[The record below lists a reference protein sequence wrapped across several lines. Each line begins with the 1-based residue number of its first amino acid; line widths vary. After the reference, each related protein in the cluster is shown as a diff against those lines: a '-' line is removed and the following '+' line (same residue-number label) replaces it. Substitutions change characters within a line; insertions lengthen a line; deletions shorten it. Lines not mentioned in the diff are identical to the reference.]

1 MDTTSLGFYV
11 KPRLYVL
18 ENGNIINDGKQ
29 LFEKKSKNVDLYYMS
44 DGFFVVKLNNNN
56 IREEDCL
63 DSIMMNKLDS
73 SLIYTNY
80 ADVIYYLFVMIF
92 NNKNLESH
100 LDIYDI
106 VGDESIVVSMQ
117 NGIWCKNSMKGDG
130 DGSVSFN
137 STCFMPL
144 NALSYVNKIYIE
156 KNILEEC
163 LDDLCNI
170 FDNILCNEQLL
181 QTLLLY
187 VNAMLNIKT
196 GHFDIGIVLLWTSI
210 EKIID
215 ELWEKML
222 DDSDYN
228 NTLREQTKGSSEF
241 TANIKINEL
250 FLGKIIH
257 LELVKK
263 LNKARKVRNKI
274 IHGNYSLFLYQG
286 DINGT
291 FTNISEKCRTV
302 NMAASELINYVYNLN
317 LVTPFNINTQIY

>member
-1 MDTTSLGFYV
+1 MKSTRKAYGEFLVELG
-11 KPRLYVL
+11 
-18 ENGNIINDGKQ
+18 
-29 LFEKKSKNVDLYYMS
+29 EKNKNVIVFDADLAAA
-44 DGFFVVKLNNNN
+44 
-56 IREEDCL
+56 
-63 DSIMMNKLDS
+63 
-73 SLIYTNY
+73 TNTSKFK
-80 ADVIYYLFVMIF
+80 DKFP
-92 NNKNLESH
+92 ER
-100 LDIYDI
+100 
-106 VGDESIVVSMQ
+106 
-117 NGIWCKNSMKGDG
+117 
-130 DGSVSFN
+130 
-137 STCFMPL
+137 
-144 NALSYVNKIYIE
+144 
-156 KNILEEC
+156 
-163 LDDLCNI
+163 
-170 FDNILCNEQLL
+170 
-181 QTLLLY
+181 
-187 VNAMLNIKT
+187 
-196 GHFDIGIVLLWTSI
+196 HFDIGIVLLWTSI

-228 NTLREQTKGSSEF
+228 NTLREQTKSSSEF

>member
-29 LFEKKSKNVDLYYMS
+29 LLEKKSKNVDLYYMS
-44 DGFFVVKLNNNN
+44 DGFFVVKLNNNI
-56 IREEDCL
+56 IREPDCL
-63 DSIMMNKLDS
+63 DAIMMNKLDN

-80 ADVIYYLFVMIF
+80 ANVIYYLFVMVF
-92 NNKNLESH
+92 NGRNLKSR
-100 LDIYDI
+100 LDIYDV
-106 VGDESIVVSMQ
+106 VGDESIIVSLQ
-117 NGIWCKNSMKGDG
+117 NGIWSKNGMKGDV
-130 DGSVSFN
+130 DGSMSFN

-144 NALSYVNKIYIE
+144 NASPFVNKINIE

-163 LDDLCNI
+163 FNDLSNI
-170 FDNILCNEQLL
+170 LDNILNDEHLL

-215 ELWEKML
+215 ELWEKLL

-228 NTLREQTKGSSEF
+228 NMLKEKTKRSSEF
-241 TANIKINEL
+241 TVNIKINEL

-263 LNKARKVRNKI
+263 LDKARKVRNKI

-291 FTNISEKCRTV
+291 FTNISEKCNIV
-302 NMAASELINYVYNLN
+302 NIAAAELINYVYNLN
-317 LVTPFNINTQIY
+317 LLTPFSIDTQMY

>member
-29 LFEKKSKNVDLYYMS
+29 LLEKKSKNVDLYYMS
-44 DGFFVVKLNNNN
+44 DGFFVVKLNNNI
-56 IREEDCL
+56 IREPDCL
-63 DSIMMNKLDS
+63 DAIMMNKLDN

-80 ADVIYYLFVMIF
+80 ANVIYYLFVMVF
-92 NNKNLESH
+92 NGRNLKSR

-106 VGDESIVVSMQ
+106 VGDESIIVSLQ
-117 NGIWCKNSMKGDG
+117 NGIWSKNGMKGDV
-130 DGSVSFN
+130 DGSMSFN

-144 NALSYVNKIYIE
+144 NASPFVNKINIE

-163 LDDLCNI
+163 FNDLSNI
-170 FDNILCNEQLL
+170 LDNILNDEHLL

-187 VNAMLNIKT
+187 VNAMFNIKT

-215 ELWEKML
+215 ELWEKLL

-228 NTLREQTKGSSEF
+228 NMLKEKTKRSSEF
-241 TANIKINEL
+241 TVNIKINEL

-263 LNKARKVRNKI
+263 LDKARKVRNKI

-291 FTNISEKCRTV
+291 FTNISEKCNIV
-302 NMAASELINYVYNLN
+302 NIAAAELINYVYNLN
-317 LVTPFNINTQIY
+317 LLTTFSIDTQMY